1 MKKLLVLVLA
11 AFLLVGCYDKTTKI
25 SDGKTVLVSLDNAE
39 ITKGDVYDVMG
50 KVEPYPAVVALTLSK
65 RMILAKE
72 VGVTAEI
79 TTAAQ
84 AALAAWKEANKAD
97 IAKALTD
104 AGYKTEDEI
113 YNQKFIVEAQSDSL
127 VGKYLTDTYGT
138 LVSTY
143 RPVKARVMEIEKKD
157 DATAA
162 LAAIKAGDTFAA
174 VADKYG
180 NDQYKPDL
188 TIYTT
193 QSDLPDLVLSFMKT
207 ASLPTLSDVI
217 EDTDN
222 NLYYIVQIS
231 VADGNAMKDEV
242 IATLKKDSTFIE
254 LALMGYYSTN
264 KFKIY
269 DRTLYDMINTNYP
282 DYIIK

>member
-11 AFLLVGCYDKTTKI
+11 SFLLVGCYDKTTKI
-25 SDGKTVLVSLDNAE
+25 SDSKTVLVSLDNGDV
-39 ITKGDVYDVMG
+39 TKGDVYDVMG

-72 VGVTAEI
+72 VGITAEVTA
-79 TTAAQ
+79 AAD

-97 IAKALTD
+97 IAKALDD
-104 AGYKTEDEI
+104 AGYKSEEDI
-113 YNQKFIVEAQSDSL
+113 YNQKFIIEAQSDSL
-127 VGKYLTDTYGT
+127 VGKYLTDTYAT
-138 LVSTY
+138 IVSTY
-143 RPVKARVMEIEKKD
+143 RPVKARVMEIEKKA

-162 LAAIKAGDTFAA
+162 LAAIKAGDTFEA

-180 NDQYKPDL
+180 NDEYKPDL

-193 QSDLPDLVLSFMKT
+193 QSSLPDLVLTFMKG

-217 EDTDN
+217 EDTTN
-222 NLYYIVQIS
+222 ELYYIVQIS

-242 IATLKKDSTFIE
+242 ITTLKKDSTFIE
-254 LALMGYYSTN
+254 LALMGYYTTD
-264 KFKIY
+264 KFTIY
-269 DRTLYDMINTNYP
+269 DRTLYDMIKTNYP
-282 DYIIK
+282 DYIID